1 MTKSN
6 RTMLNR
12 AFVFV
17 PVAVVAETFLAVIL
31 CTVILDAFIPRPYP
45 ASVNTLLPGFTYA
58 SVAIMKVYLFFGL
71 ALIPVALLY
80 RRANFEVTP
89 VWSLIATSAVPIS
102 IPIVATIA
110 TIRLNA
116 TGWDQLTTSYFST
129 IGRFSVFLMLG
140 IIVASIVAAT
150 ISLGRKERPQLLTV
164 MNLLTN
170 ILLVA
175 LFVHFRFYAY
185 GFDQDTWAPN

>member
-45 ASVNTLLPGFTYA
+45 ESVNTLLPGFTYA